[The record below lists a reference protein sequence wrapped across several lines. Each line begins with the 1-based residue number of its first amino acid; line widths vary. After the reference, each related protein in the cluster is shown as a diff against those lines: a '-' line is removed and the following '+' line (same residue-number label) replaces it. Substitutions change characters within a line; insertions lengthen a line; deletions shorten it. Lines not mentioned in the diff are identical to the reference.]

1 MLHKMK
7 VAEVG
12 DFLYIL
18 YRLSLSCHSHLLACS
33 SSFSASLFWKSKPLK
48 RISLSMDSTS
58 AIFLA
63 RSFSSV
69 TLVSFRAVRFN
80 CSIISGQMQKSCQL
94 IIAVIFKY
102 KG

>member
-1 MLHKMK
+1 MLHNKMR

-12 DFLYIL
+12 DFLYIF

-33 SSFSASLFWKSKPLK
+33 SSFSACLIWKSKPLK
-48 RISLSMDSTS
+48 RISLSMASTS

-63 RSFSSV
+63 RSSSV
-69 TLVSFRAVRFN
+69 TLVSFCAVRFN

-94 IIAVIFKY
+94 HMAVIFKY